1 MSPRMRVRSR
11 IMETGRRQPRERI
24 LWLGFVVNAS
34 DMSVELEDGKP
45 REALKSRSG
54 FLEM

>member
-1 MSPRMRVRSR
+1 MRVRSR
-11 IMETGRRQPRERI
+11 IMETGRRRPRERL

-34 DMSVELEDGKP
+34 DMRVELEDGKP